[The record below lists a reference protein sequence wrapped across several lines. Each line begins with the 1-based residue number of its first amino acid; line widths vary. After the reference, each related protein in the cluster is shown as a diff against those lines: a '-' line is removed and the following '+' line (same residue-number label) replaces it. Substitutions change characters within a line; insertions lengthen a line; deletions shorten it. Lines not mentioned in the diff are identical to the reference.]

1 MGGNSRWKCE
11 VPRLNGSLLLKLC
24 YLLKDSAAPVVFL
37 YGNALLKGNRKKK
50 DGTLVQRTEELPCS
64 AHEQES
70 EKSRAQFPFFPFFF
84 QSPEDSPGQ
93 HTALWLLRTFNI
105 LPLSMLNIGKNSWCG
120 QYVVRRKVKH
130 FCREHKR
137 LQIKNTTRTDFWPRL
152 PVSRCTAALSPKWLA
167 TAIVPYKQKKWGQ
180 M

>member
-1 MGGNSRWKCE
+1 MGTHCSKETEKKRWDACAADW
-11 VPRLNGSLLLKLC
+11 GIAMLC
-24 YLLKDSAAPVVFL
+24 TWAGEWKEQ
-37 YGNALLKGNRKKK
+37 
-50 DGTLVQRTEELPCS
+50 GTV
-64 AHEQES
+64 
-70 EKSRAQFPFFPFFF
+70 PFFFLFYF

-93 HTALWLLRTFNI
+93 HTALWFLRTFNI

-130 FCREHKR
+130 FCREHKRLQR

>member
-1 MGGNSRWKCE
+1 MKVWGPETQWELIIKVVLTFEGQRG
-11 VPRLNGSLLLKLC
+11 PRRFSLWERIAQRKQ
-24 YLLKDSAAPVVFL
+24 
-37 YGNALLKGNRKKK
+37 KKK

-70 EKSRAQFPFFPFFF
+70 EKSRAQFPFFPFYC

-93 HTALWLLRTFNI
+93 HTALWFLRTFNI

-130 FCREHKR
+130 FCREHKRLQR